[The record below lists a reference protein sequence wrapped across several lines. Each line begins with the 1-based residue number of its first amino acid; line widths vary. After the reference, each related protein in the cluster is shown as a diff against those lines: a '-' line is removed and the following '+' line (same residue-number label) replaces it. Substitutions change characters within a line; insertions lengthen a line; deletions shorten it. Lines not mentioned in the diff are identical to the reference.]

1 MIWMGMRRWR
11 GLRGCWGGFE
21 EVMVGWWGGNRGRF
35 GVVVRDLGVVCFG
48 LFFKG
53 LDGLIPHEEDFENTD

>member
-1 MIWMGMRRWR
+1 
-11 GLRGCWGGFE
+11 
-21 EVMVGWWGGNRGRF
+21 MVGGGNRGRF